1 MRSLE
6 YNYYKTTPK
15 ARKINPFFRECF
27 SLMMKAK
34 CFAKPNSNILNIF
47 SSNDLSSAR
56 ESFIRN
62 NVFADCNYHSI
73 DFWQDEFVSLDCSKI
88 RSYHYQTFHE
98 ENSFDVIYTT
108 KILMEHVSDPRS
120 LFMEFRK
127 ILKPNGRIYLIA
139 PLIRRQ
145 HQAPFDY
152 FRFTEYSLQMLFR
165 EYDFEILDITNS
177 GGFMAVVGYYFYF
190 FQRGLGLPLLLER
203 LLDFV
208 HYYVIEP
215 LFYFLDSLDNG
226 YGRDMTLYFLV
237 EAELKKEPSNVK

>member
-1 MRSLE
+1 M
-6 YNYYKTTPK
+6 
-15 ARKINPFFRECF
+15 
-27 SLMMKAK
+27 
-34 CFAKPNSNILNIF
+34 
-47 SSNDLSSAR
+47 
-56 ESFIRN
+56 
-62 NVFADCNYHSI
+62 
-73 DFWQDEFVSLDCSKI
+73 
-88 RSYHYQTFHE
+88 
-98 ENSFDVIYTT
+98 IYTT

-190 FQRGLGLPLLLER
+190 FQRALAYL
-203 LLDFV
+203 
-208 HYYVIEP
+208 
-215 LFYFLDSLDNG
+215 SC
-226 YGRDMTLYFLV
+226 
-237 EAELKKEPSNVK
+237 

>member
-1 MRSLE
+1 
-6 YNYYKTTPK
+6 
-15 ARKINPFFRECF
+15 
-27 SLMMKAK
+27 MK
-34 CFAKPNSNILNIF
+34 
-47 SSNDLSSAR
+47 R
-56 ESFIRN
+56 
-62 NVFADCNYHSI
+62 
-73 DFWQDEFVSLDCSKI
+73 
-88 RSYHYQTFHE
+88 
-98 ENSFDVIYTT
+98 NSFDVIYTT

-215 LFYFLDSLDNG
+215 LFTFLILSTTAMEG
-226 YGRDMTLYFLV
+226 I
-237 EAELKKEPSNVK
+237 